1 MGLGVEMGLLD
12 IFRPQS
18 GTPPPSEMHM
28 YEIAALDEIARAA
41 RFKKAWDAYYGRFPR
56 PLKVKPNQ
64 PDDNVLVNFAR
75 VVVDKGVSFLFG
87 QDVSF
92 ELSEVEETA
101 AEQWL
106 DACWAANRKMTLL
119 QKLALNG
126 AICGHAFIKVVP
138 QQPHPRL
145 VVLDPSTVTVRW
157 EPDDIEQVVSY
168 RIQYPAIE
176 PRTGKPMAVRQLI
189 ERDGRAWRIIDQVSR
204 GNSAAWET
212 TADTI
217 WPYPWPPVI
226 DCQNLPAPNEY
237 WGISDLEDDVLQLN
251 SSINFV
257 LSNLARIIRYHAHPK
272 TWGRG
277 FSANQLSVAVD
288 ETIVLPSPDAEL
300 RNLEMVSDLSSS
312 IALYERLREA
322 LHEVTR
328 VPEVATGK
336 LDRAGALSG
345 LALNILYQPLLEKTE
360 TKRRTYGD
368 LLVELNRRLLALGG
382 FGEENRTVLHW
393 PELLPGDPKAEAETA
408 LLLQQLGV
416 SQATLLQKLGYDP
429 ELEAQKR
436 EVGGQQLSEQM
447 LTAFE
452 RGQ

>member
-1 MGLGVEMGLLD
+1 MSILTTLFGRKPNPVQQPVTEVLV
-12 IFRPQS
+12 
-18 GTPPPSEMHM
+18 
-28 YEIAALDEIARAA
+28 LDEIVRAA
-41 RFKKAWDAYYGRFPR
+41 RFRRAWDAYYGRFPK
-56 PLKVKPNQ
+56 PLKVRPNQ
-64 PDDNVLVNFAR
+64 PDDNVPVNFAR
-75 VVVDKGVSFLFG
+75 VVVDKSVSFLFG
-87 QDVSF
+87 QDVEF
-92 ELSEVEETA
+92 ELDEAEKTE

-106 DACWAANRKMTLL
+106 AECWAANRKMTTL

-126 AICGHAFIKVVP
+126 AVCGHVFVKVVAR
-138 QQPHPRL
+138 QPYPRL
-145 VVLDPSTVTVRW
+145 VVLDPATVDVRW
-157 EPDDIEQVVSY
+157 QPDDIEAVTSY
-168 RIQYPAIE
+168 RVQYQTTDSQ
-176 PRTGKPMAVRQLI
+176 TGKTIDFRQTI
-189 ERDGRAWRIIDQVSR
+189 DRDGQVWRITDQVSR
-204 GNSAAWET
+204 EGSVQWET
-212 TADTI
+212 I
-217 WPYPWPPVI
+217 SESVWPYSWPPI
-226 DCQNLPAPNEY
+226 ADCQNLPAPNEY
-237 WGISDLEDDVLQLN
+237 WGVPDLEDDVLQLN
-251 SSINFV
+251 LSINFV
-257 LSNLARIIRYHAHPK
+257 LSNLIRIVRYHAHPK

-277 FSANQLSVAVD
+277 FTANQLNVAVD

-345 LALNILYQPLLEKTE
+345 VALSILYQPLIEKTE

-382 FGEENRTVLHW
+382 FGEENQTVLHW

-408 LLLQQLGV
+408 LLQQQLGV
-416 SQATLLQKLGYDP
+416 SQDTLLQRMGFDPDLERQKHQVSAQHLG
-429 ELEAQKR
+429 
-436 EVGGQQLSEQM
+436 EQM

>member
-1 MGLGVEMGLLD
+1 MLNVVERQ
-12 IFRPQS
+12 IQ
-18 GTPPPSEMHM
+18 
-28 YEIAALDEIARAA
+28 EIAALDEIARAA
-41 RFKKAWDAYYGRFPR
+41 RFKRAWDAYYGRFQK
-56 PLKVKPNQ
+56 PLKVKSGQ

-87 QDVSF
+87 QDVGF
-92 ELSEVEETA
+92 EISETEETA
-101 AEQWL
+101 AEAWL
-106 DACWAANRKMTLL
+106 DAVWQYNRKMTLL

-126 AICGHAFIKVVP
+126 AVCGHAFIKILAT
-138 QQPHPRL
+138 QPYPRL

-157 EPDDIEQVVSY
+157 EPDDIETVVSY
-168 RIQYPAIE
+168 RIQYPAID
-176 PRTGKPMAVRQLI
+176 PQTGKPIAIRQLI
-189 ERDGRAWRIIDQVSR
+189 ERDGDRWHVTDQVSR
-204 GNSAAWET
+204 PDSVQWVTTGET
-212 TADTI
+212 V
-217 WPYPWPPVI
+217 WPYSWPPIV

-251 SSINFV
+251 HSINFV

-277 FSANQLSVAVD
+277 FTANQLNIAVD
-288 ETIVLPSPDAEL
+288 ETIVLPSADAEL

-336 LDRAGALSG
+336 LNSAGALSG
-345 LALNILYQPLLEKTE
+345 VALSILYQPLLEKTE

-382 FGEENRTVLHW
+382 FGEESYTVLHW

-408 LLLQQLGV
+408 LLQQQIGV
-416 SQATLLQKLGYDP
+416 SQDTLLERMGFNP
-429 ELEAQKR
+429 ELERQKR
-436 EVGGQQLSEQM
+436 EVGSQQMGEQV

-452 RGQ
+452 RGE